1 MNPIVWLIPAAVIAG
16 APTGRGDF
24 APVAQVL
31 EEQDVEY
38 AYPHW
43 SKDAKR
49 VLFQS
54 NENGRWQI
62 YVMNAD
68 GGGITQLTTDEA
80 NNNLPDWSP
89 DNGEICFVSDRDGN
103 EEIYVMKSDGSEP
116 RRLTSTPGR
125 EIHPYWTPS
134 GDKIL
139 FNSDRSGRG
148 DLDVYIMNGDG
159 SSPVRLTDTPDD
171 ETCARESPDGTQI
184 VYLRNNEFGLDDV
197 FLMNLADSS
206 VTNLTNTPSR
216 DGWPCWTPSGEG
228 IIFSAA
234 KDGGYKLYHME
245 LKTGTLTPLTN
256 PAPPAYDARANISA
270 DGGKIIFNRQVSGA
284 KNTIGIYVLEL
295 ASPW

>member
-1 MNPIVWLIPAAVIAG
+1 M
-16 APTGRGDF
+16 
-24 APVAQVL
+24 
-31 EEQDVEY
+31 
-38 AYPHW
+38 
-43 SKDAKR
+43 
-49 VLFQS
+49 
-54 NENGRWQI
+54 
-62 YVMNAD
+62 
-68 GGGITQLTTDEA
+68 
-80 NNNLPDWSP
+80 
-89 DNGEICFVSDRDGN
+89 
-103 EEIYVMKSDGSEP
+103 
-116 RRLTSTPGR
+116 
-125 EIHPYWTPS
+125 
-134 GDKIL
+134 
-139 FNSDRSGRG
+139 
-148 DLDVYIMNGDG
+148 
-159 SSPVRLTDTPDD
+159 RLTDTPDD

-284 KNTIGIYVLEL
+284 KNTIGIYVIEL